1 MSATD
6 SPPAPRFRLL
16 RFDAVKLDGKAH
28 YLIKKLIPSDGLTV
42 IWGPP
47 KCGKSLWVQD
57 LSMHVALGWEYR
69 GRRVKRGP
77 VVYIACE
84 GERGL
89 RARIEAWRRE
99 RLETYEYIVPFW
111 LLPTQLNL
119 IDEWP
124 ELVKAITETVSED
137 TPPAAIVIDTL
148 NRSLVGSESSD
159 EDMGAYIYAADSV
172 RGHFPGCAVIV
183 VHHCG
188 HDATRPRGHTALLG
202 AVDCQIA
209 VKRSAD
215 GLITTEV
222 ERMKDGPEGERTTSR
237 LQVVDVGTDSDGE
250 PITSCVVQAAD
261 GETVMAPAPSGQA
274 RIALDLLKK
283 AVNQAGEIPPANN
296 HIPGTKKV
304 VPLTLWRGYCKSG
317 GLAAGDNEEAFKKA
331 FQRARVKLQN
341 AGFISIWDDKVW
353 PVDAEGDK
361 GT

>member
-1 MSATD
+1 MSTSKA
-6 SPPAPRFRLL
+6 PAAPRFRLI
-16 RFDAVKLDGKAH
+16 RFDAVKLDGNPQ
-28 YLIKKLIPSDGLTV
+28 YLVQKLVPRDGITV
-42 IWGPP
+42 VWGPP

-57 LSMHVALGWEYR
+57 ISMHVALGWEYR
-69 GRRVKRGP
+69 GRRVGRGP

-119 IDEWP
+119 IDEWS
-124 ELVKAITETVSED
+124 ELVASIRKAIGEV
-137 TPPAAIVIDTL
+137 PPAAIVIDTL

-159 EDMGAYIYAADSV
+159 EDMGAYIRAADSV
-172 RGHFPGCAVIV
+172 RGCFPGCALIV

-188 HDATRPRGHTALLG
+188 HDATRLRGHTALAG
-202 AVDCQIA
+202 ALDCEIS

-222 ERMKDGPEGERTTSR
+222 ERMKDGPEGERTASR
-237 LQVVDVGTDSDGE
+237 LQVVDVGVDSDGE
-250 PITSCVVQAAD
+250 PITSCVVQPAD
-261 GETVMAPAPSGQA
+261 GEAVMAQAPSGQA
-274 RIALDLLKK
+274 QIALDLLKK
-283 AVNQAGEIPPANN
+283 AVVQAGESPPANN

-304 VPLTLWRGYCKSG
+304 VPLTLWRGFCKSG

-353 PVDAEGDK
+353 LVNTEGDT